1 MKKNDTQGTHKLVEE
16 EDVNN
21 MKNTWKMLEYKIDIF
36 GEDFLI

>member
-1 MKKNDTQGTHKLVEE
+1 MIHKVHKLVE

-21 MKNTWKMLEYKIDIF
+21 MKDRWKMLEYKIDIL